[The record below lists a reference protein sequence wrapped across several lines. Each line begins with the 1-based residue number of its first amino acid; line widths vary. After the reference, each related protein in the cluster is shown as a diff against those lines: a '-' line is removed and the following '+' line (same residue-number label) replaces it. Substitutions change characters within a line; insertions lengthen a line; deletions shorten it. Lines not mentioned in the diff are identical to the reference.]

1 MLHRVEPSPAVLIRV
16 RDPELQAYLQQYSFA
31 TGPDRDRNR
40 RAFEAVRASIE
51 VRRPSEAA
59 DVWRLPA
66 AAGTLTPAELARVH
80 ALAAGVGIT
89 RQQLADATA
98 DYGWKMRE
106 VPRTARKVF
115 VIGCGA
121 GPELLFLRTIL
132 PDATIVAFDWRDQ
145 LFAGIA
151 RATDVEFRAGNFMEG
166 LAAPGERA
174 DVIFSNHVLEHM
186 FAPEATLAV
195 LLGRLQAGGVLV
207 SALPM
212 EAMPEGPFTRA
223 MLALAA
229 HPERLHALD
238 LFWINAG
245 HAWQTNPSDLR
256 ATVLG
261 AGFSTCRLVQR
272 EDFVSRFF
280 PGPRADFERHRDRAQ
295 RAFEL
300 TFGAAERAAKAVRVK
315 PSWLALRLWF
325 GLQARSRVGATKLR
339 HDFAEEILL
348 VAERP

>member
-1 MLHRVEPSPAVLIRV
+1 MRHRVEPSPAVLIRV
-16 RDPELQAYLQQYSFA
+16 RDPEIQAYLQQYPFA

-40 RAFEAVRASIE
+40 RAFEAVRTSIE

-59 DVWRLPA
+59 EVWRLPA
-66 AAGTLTPAELARVH
+66 ADGTLTPAELARVH
-80 ALAAGVGIT
+80 QLAAGVGIT
-89 RQQLADATA
+89 RQQLADATQ

-106 VPRTARKVF
+106 VPRSARTVF

-132 PDATIVAFDWRDQ
+132 PDATIIAYDWRDQ

-151 RATDVEFRAGNFMEG
+151 RATDVEFRAGNFMEA
-166 LAAPGERA
+166 LAASGERA

-195 LLGRLQAGGVLV
+195 LFDRLVPGGVLV

-212 EAMPEGPFTRA
+212 EAMPAGPFTA
-223 MLALAA
+223 ATLALAA

-238 LFWINAG
+238 LFWMNAG
-245 HAWQTNPSDLR
+245 HSWQTNPSDLQ
-256 ATVLG
+256 ATVRA

-272 EDFVSRFF
+272 DDFVSRFF
-280 PGPRADFERHRDRAQ
+280 PGPRARFERQRDLGLQ
-295 RAFEL
+295 AFGA
-300 TFGAAERAAKAVRVK
+300 TFGAVERAAKALRAK
-315 PSWLALRLWF
+315 PPWLVLRLWF
-325 GLQARSRVGATKLR
+325 ALQARSRFGATKLR
-339 HDFAEEILL
+339 HDFAEEILV
-348 VAERP
+348 VAQRP